1 MTPVTTHFAQSHFE
15 RPAGAAAASLGVLS
29 GRRRRNH

>member
-1 MTPVTTHFAQSHFE
+1 MMLVSTQLAQSQLV
-15 RPAGAAAASLGVLS
+15 RPAGAAAASLGAFA